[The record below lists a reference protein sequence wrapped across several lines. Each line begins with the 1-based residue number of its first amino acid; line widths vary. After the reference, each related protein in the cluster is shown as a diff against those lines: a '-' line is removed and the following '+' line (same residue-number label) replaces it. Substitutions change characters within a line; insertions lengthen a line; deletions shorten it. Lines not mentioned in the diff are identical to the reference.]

1 MPLLFHKVVLHVL
14 SLPIVNMIKSTSYF
28 CLVALFI
35 AAIIL
40 SSCNKDVRTFSDMHF
55 SFVFDETQ
63 ERLDNFGN
71 PATIPV
77 GHAAQTPEF
86 SLMSVHYI
94 ELSQDAFT
102 PFKDG
107 TILYMAPETDAGG
120 ESAINFDSSL
130 LANENTDF
138 LKVNLERLQPGTY
151 LYARVSVAYQQYT
164 VDYNLNN
171 VPVIGNL
178 PNQRGTVAS
187 FIGYR
192 TYIGDLKIENLTTT
206 INANKAQGFWG
217 FETLFT
223 DGLADYNAIYT
234 GQAPAGATTVV
245 NPIDATS
252 PVPAGSCVIT
262 GAFTEPLVI
271 NGDETGE
278 LYISLSFS
286 NNQSFEWVD
295 TNGNGQWD
303 IDATNPENTEAVTDM
318 GLRGMIPSW
327 EWK

>member
-1 MPLLFHKVVLHVL
+1 MLHML
-14 SLPIVNMIKSTSYF
+14 SLHIVNMIKSTPYKL
-28 CLVALFI
+28 LVAFVMTTFL
-35 AAIIL
+35 L
-40 SSCNKDVRTFSDMHF
+40 LSCNKDVRTFSDIHF

-63 ERLDNFGN
+63 ERLDNLGN
-71 PATIPV
+71 PSTLPV

-102 PFKDG
+102 AFKDG
-107 TILYMAPETDAGG
+107 TILYMAPETDEGG
-120 ESAINFDSSL
+120 ESAIDFDSSL

-151 LYARVSVAYQQYT
+151 LYARVSVAYQQYK

-171 VPVIGNL
+171 VPVIGDL
-178 PNQRGTVAS
+178 PNQRGAVAS

-192 TYIGDLKIENLTTT
+192 TYIGDLKIENLTTP
-206 INANKAQGFWG
+206 INANKEQGFWG

-245 NPIDATS
+245 NPLDATS

-271 NGDETGE
+271 NGDESGE

-303 IDATNPENTEAVTDM
+303 IDATNPANTEAVTDM

>member
-1 MPLLFHKVVLHVL
+1 
-14 SLPIVNMIKSTSYF
+14 MIKSTSYPI
-28 CLVALFI
+28 LVSL
-35 AAIIL
+35 IL
-40 SSCNKDVRTFSDMHF
+40 NTIVMLSCNKDVRTFSDIHF
-55 SFVFDETQ
+55 SFAFDESQ

-71 PATIPV
+71 PATLPV

-102 PFKDG
+102 AFKDG
-107 TILYMAPETDAGG
+107 TILYMAPETDEGG
-120 ESAINFDSSL
+120 ESAIDFDSSL
-130 LANENTDF
+130 VATENTDF
-138 LKVNLERLQPGTY
+138 LKINLERLQPGTY
-151 LYARVSVAYQQYT
+151 LYARVSVAYQQYN
-164 VDYNLNN
+164 VNFNLNN
-171 VPVIGNL
+171 IPVIGNL
-178 PNQRGTVAS
+178 SNQKGAIAS

-223 DGLADYNAIYT
+223 DGLAGYNAIYT
-234 GQAPAGATTVV
+234 GQSPAGATTVV

-278 LYISLSFS
+278 LYINLSFS
-286 NNQSFEWVD
+286 NNLSFEWVD

-303 IDATNPENTEAVTDM
+303 IDASYPENTEAVTDM